1 MRRKSMLMNFDGDT
15 VDSYLDMFPPT
26 RAALIEKCLPQTL
39 SGKALHDD
47 YAMQRAEPKNL

>member
-1 MRRKSMLMNFDGDT
+1 MLMNFDGDT